1 VARGR
6 DPAFDIKTEFT
17 RLNGTFQYAS
27 WEAKN
32 PGAPVPQQYEK
43 ENRPGFLQSA
53 PAHVTL
59 VIATMLVLLIF
70 AWNYI

>member
-1 VARGR
+1 MGS
-6 DPAFDIKTEFT
+6 K
-17 RLNGTFQYAS
+17 
-27 WEAKN
+27 K